1 MKLSEIKLNGVY
13 AIVPSWTYNNQSAR
27 SPESVREN
35 DVVKATV
42 ISLERYEYEPSNRK
56 QSSADFKIAEKSNR
70 SVGVL
75 VQATDS
81 NGTDFYW
88 TSRLVDVVA
97 EWAVLEPKWNAK
109 KNAEQEDQRKREEA
123 DRKAR
128 EIRSKVEEEVARS
141 SSSVITSAKELL
153 GAGTTVDVSAN
164 GYGVDY
170 KAVVSISLAEF
181 ERLLEFA
188 YEGKAVVA

>member
-1 MKLSEIKLNGVY
+1 MKHSEIKLNGEY

-27 SPESVREN
+27 NVDTCREN

-56 QSSADFKIAEKSNR
+56 QSSADFKVADKTNR

-75 VQATDS
+75 VKATDNS
-81 NGTDFYW
+81 GTDFYW

-97 EWAVLEPKWNAK
+97 EWAVLEPKWNSK
-109 KNAEQEDQRKREEA
+109 KNAEAEA
-123 DRKAR
+123 DRLRR
-128 EIRSKVEEEVARS
+128 EKELQERAIRQKVEEEVERS
-141 SSSVITSAKELL
+141 RNSVTTSAKELL
-153 GAGTTVDVSAN
+153 GVGTSVEINTN

-181 ERLLEFA
+181 ERLMELA
-188 YEGKAVVA
+188 YEGKVNA